1 MTVFWQILTI
11 IGSLGIFLFGIKL
24 LSESLQKVAGN
35 RMRSVLSAITSNRYR
50 SIFTGL
56 FVTAAIQSSSASS
69 VMIISFVNA
78 GLLSLYQAVG
88 ALIGANVGTTV
99 TIWIIS
105 LLGFKFSLN
114 IILLPIVAISI
125 PLYFSAKSK
134 LKSWGEVLFGFA
146 LLFMG
151 LELMKANLPVLD
163 ENSFMVQELARFINH
178 GFFSLLLFV
187 LVGIVFT
194 AVLQSSSVTLA
205 LTLVMCNN
213 GWIPFDIAAAMV
225 LGINIGTTSTAL
237 IASLIANQTAKKAAV
252 FHLLFNL
259 AGVLWALVFFRYL
272 LNVIAKVTFMI
283 EGASPV
289 VDIYS
294 IPIALS
300 LLHTAFNILTAILV
314 VILFPQFIRLAE
326 LLVPAGKSKEQFR
339 LTYLNSPISTSE
351 LSLLQAR
358 KEIHVFG
365 KRTEAM
371 FELIPQL
378 LIEKDDERFSSLFER
393 ISQYEDISDRMEVE
407 IASYLTRLSESELS
421 YHSSKKIRSML
432 KIIDDMESINDICLK
447 MARLIEQKNNEKAWF
462 SQKMRNEIGGIFDL
476 VRASIMIMNQHLD
489 NYESAPDLN
498 KVLELELAINTIRDE
513 LLAKNQKRLNAE
525 KIHYPTAKY
534 FGEFVSHCE
543 KIADLTLNVS
553 QAIAEYQH

>member
-1 MTVFWQILTI
+1 MTVLWQILTI
-11 IGSLGIFLFGIKL
+11 IGSLGIFLYGIKL

-35 RMRSVLSAITSNRYR
+35 RMRLVLSAITSNRYR

-56 FVTAAIQSSSASS
+56 VVTAAIQSSSASS
-69 VMIISFVNA
+69 VMILSFVNA
-78 GLLSLYQAVG
+78 GLLSMYQAVG
-88 ALIGANVGTTV
+88 ALIGANIGTTI

-114 IILLPIVAISI
+114 VILLPIIAVSI
-125 PLYFSAKSK
+125 PLYFSTKSK

-151 LELMKANLPVLD
+151 LELMKSNLPALD
-163 ENSFMVQELARFINH
+163 ENRIIVQELARFINH

-187 LVGIVFT
+187 GVGIVFT
-194 AVLQSSSVTLA
+194 VILQSSSVTLA

-213 GWIPFDIAAAMV
+213 GWIPFEIAAAMV

-237 IASLIANQTAKKAAV
+237 IASLIANQTAKRAAV
-252 FHLLFNL
+252 FHLLFNV
-259 AGVLWALVFFRYL
+259 AGVLWALVFFSYL
-272 LNVIAKVTFMI
+272 LNGINKVTFMI
-283 EGASPV
+283 EGTSAV
-289 VDIYS
+289 VDINS

-300 LLHTAFNILTAILV
+300 LLHTVFNILTAILV
-314 VILFPQFIRLAE
+314 VILLPQFIRLAE

-339 LTYLNSPISTSE
+339 LTYLNSPIGTSE

-378 LIEKDDERFSSLFER
+378 LIEKDEERFSSLFER

-421 YHSSKKIRSML
+421 YQSSKKIRSML

-462 SQKMRNEIGGIFDL
+462 SQKMRNEISEIFDL
-476 VRASIMIMNQHLD
+476 VRASIAMMNQHLD
-489 NYESAPDLN
+489 NYEYAPDLN
-498 KVLELELAINTIRDE
+498 KVLELELTINTIRDE
-513 LLAKNQKRLNAE
+513 LLAKNQKRLKAE
-525 KIHYPTAKY
+525 KIHYPTARY

>member
-88 ALIGANVGTTV
+88 ALIGANIGTTV

-163 ENSFMVQELARFINH
+163 ENSIMVQELARFINH
-178 GFFSLLLFV
+178 GFVSLLLFV

-194 AVLQSSSVTLA
+194 IILQSSSVTLA

-259 AGVLWALVFFRYL
+259 AGVLWALVFFKYL
-272 LNVIAKVTFMI
+272 LNGIDKVTFMI
-283 EGASPV
+283 EGASAV
-289 VDIYS
+289 VDINS

-300 LLHTAFNILTAILV
+300 LLHTVFNILTAILV
-314 VILFPQFIRLAE
+314 VILLPQFIRLAE

-339 LTYLNSPISTSE
+339 LTYLNSPIGTSE

-421 YHSSKKIRSML
+421 YKSSKKIRSML

-462 SQKMRNEIGGIFDL
+462 NQKMRNEIGGMFGL
-476 VRASIMIMNQHLD
+476 VRTSIEMMNQHLD
-489 NYESAPDLN
+489 NYEYAPDLN
-498 KVLELELAINTIRDE
+498 KVVELELAINSIRDE
-513 LLAKNQKRLNAE
+513 LLTKNQKRLKTE

>member
-88 ALIGANVGTTV
+88 ALIGANIGTTV

-163 ENSFMVQELARFINH
+163 ENSIMVQELARFINH
-178 GFFSLLLFV
+178 GFVSLLLFV

-194 AVLQSSSVTLA
+194 IILQSSSVTLA

-259 AGVLWALVFFRYL
+259 AGVLWALVFFKYL
-272 LNVIAKVTFMI
+272 LNGIDKVTFMI
-283 EGASPV
+283 EGASAV
-289 VDIYS
+289 VDINS

-300 LLHTAFNILTAILV
+300 LLHTVFNILTAILV
-314 VILFPQFIRLAE
+314 VILLPQFIRLAE
-326 LLVPAGKSKEQFR
+326 LLVPGGKSKEQFR
-339 LTYLNSPISTSE
+339 LTYLNSPIGTSE

-421 YHSSKKIRSML
+421 YKSSKKIRSML

-462 SQKMRNEIGGIFDL
+462 NQKMRNEIGGMFGL
-476 VRASIMIMNQHLD
+476 VRTSIEMMNQHLD
-489 NYESAPDLN
+489 NYEYAPDLN
-498 KVLELELAINTIRDE
+498 KVVELELAINSIRDE
-513 LLAKNQKRLNAE
+513 LLTKNQKRLKTE